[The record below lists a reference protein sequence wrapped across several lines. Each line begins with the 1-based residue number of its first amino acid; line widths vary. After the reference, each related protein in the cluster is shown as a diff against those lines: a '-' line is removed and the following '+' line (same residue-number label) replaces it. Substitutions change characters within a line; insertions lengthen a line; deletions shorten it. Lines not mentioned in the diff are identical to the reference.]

1 MTFASDESALAAA
14 RMDQMYRRQRRI
26 YDFSRKFYLLGR
38 DGLIRALRACPDMR
52 VLEIGC
58 GTARNLILAA
68 RRYPDAEFFGIDIS
82 EEMLSTA
89 AANIAREKLDDAIE
103 VACADA
109 AAFDP
114 KQLFGVERF
123 ERVFISYSLS
133 MIPVWRAVLERAVS
147 VLATRGELHVVDFGD
162 QERLPRWFGR
172 SLRRWLRAFE
182 VSPRSDLELQLQT
195 LADYHGAELHFERLF
210 RGYAQYAV
218 LRFAQAAA

>member
-1 MTFASDESALAAA
+1 MTLATNESAHAAA
-14 RMDQMYRRQRRI
+14 RMNRMYRRQRRI

-38 DGLIRALRACPDMR
+38 DGMIRGLHARNDMR

-58 GTARNLILAA
+58 GTARNLIVAA
-68 RRYPDAEFFGIDIS
+68 KRYPDAEFFGIDIS
-82 EEMLSTA
+82 AEMLATA
-89 AANIAREKLDDAIE
+89 AANIAREKLGDAIE
-103 VACADA
+103 IACADA

-147 VLATRGELHVVDFGD
+147 VLAPHGELHVVDFGD

-172 SLRRWLRAFE
+172 GLQRWLQAFD
-182 VSPRSDLELQLQT
+182 VSPRRDLELQLQA
-195 LADYHGAELHFERLF
+195 LADYHGAELHFERIF